1 MKNALKFLVLSLATL
16 SFVSCSSPSVFFK
29 KGPLTKEVKTS
40 DVYSSSDEATDAGT
54 SIGSKSANIAGVCPK
69 CTQRYKANAACCGT
83 ISESV
88 LERTTTQGWDGNP
101 FIGLIPT
108 MKPLVS
114 E

>member
-16 SFVSCSSPSVFFK
+16 SFVSCCKTAACNNVET
-29 KGPLTKEVKTS
+29 LTE
-40 DVYSSSDEATDAGT
+40 
-54 SIGSKSANIAGVCPK
+54 GVVSTGDCPK
-69 CTQRYKANAACCGT
+69 CTQRYKAKAACCGT

-88 LERTTTQGWDGNP
+88 LERATTQGWDGNP
-101 FIGLIPT
+101 FIGLVPT